1 MNAENNLPPR
11 AGASDPHPQ
20 VGSSIADPGPAPARG
35 GRGVDDREGARDD
48 REGAMDE
55 NAKT

>member
-1 MNAENNLPPR
+1 MNAENNQLTR
-11 AGASDPHPQ
+11 ATRTPQ
-20 VGSSIADPGPAPARG
+20 VGSCIADPGPAPARG
-35 GRGVDDREGARDD
+35 GRVVDDREGARDD